1 MIHFARLTRFV
12 GRSNIASNSQV
23 LRGVST
29 VSVENANSN
38 HVPPTEA
45 AKRENPLEHHDYFG
59 VRKCFTMD
67 EMFNARVYLGHKEGT
82 LNPFMKPYLLGT
94 RLGHLIFDLNQTR
107 ELLGDALNFMAHV
120 AYNDGVILF
129 IDRSRQNGHL
139 TEKLAKEAGE
149 FAHTHTWVANTFLDS
164 SNFFST
170 VTRLPDLVI
179 FLNTFDNVFDQHPAV
194 VEAAKML
201 IPTIGVVDSPAD
213 PRLISYP
220 VPGNDDSP
228 ASIDFYCR
236 VFKHA
241 ILAGKTKAKQFEGE
255 QTSSS

>member
-1 MIHFARLTRFV
+1 MIQFARLSRFI
-12 GRSNIASNSQV
+12 GRSNIPSNSQLYRNV
-23 LRGVST
+23 ASVSQEVAT
-29 VSVENANSN
+29 STDAAPAVE
-38 HVPPTEA
+38 T
-45 AKRENPLEHHDYFG
+45 KRENPLEHHDYFG

-82 LNPFMKPYLLGT
+82 LNPYMKPYLLGS

-120 AYNDGVILF
+120 AYNDGIILF

-139 TEKLAKEAGE
+139 TENLAKESGE
-149 FAHTHTWVANTFLDS
+149 FAHTHTWAPNTFLDS
-164 SNFFST
+164 TDFFST
-170 VTRLPDLVI
+170 VTRLPDLVV

-201 IPTIGVVDSPAD
+201 IPTIGIVDSPSD

-228 ASIDFYCR
+228 ASINFYCR

-241 ILAGKTKAKQFEGE
+241 VLAGKTKAHNER
-255 QTSSS
+255 TSSS